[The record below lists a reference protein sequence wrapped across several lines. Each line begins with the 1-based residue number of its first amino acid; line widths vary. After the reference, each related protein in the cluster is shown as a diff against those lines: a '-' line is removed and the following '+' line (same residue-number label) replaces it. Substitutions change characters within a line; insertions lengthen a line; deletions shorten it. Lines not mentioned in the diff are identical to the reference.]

1 MPPVERHVERWEDEG
16 STRPR
21 RKASPKQAPGN
32 GISTSDERKA
42 SAAAQ
47 STVDSRA
54 LGTLIASLGDRDG
67 RKAAMKLALA
77 LDAFERERWS
87 EVKKIVLP
95 LSRQVA
101 GVEFVHELLGL
112 ALYRLGQWID
122 AADHLEQART
132 LNPANAINHPV
143 LADCYRA
150 LKRYEKVDE
159 LWRELRESS
168 PDAAIV
174 AEGRIV
180 AASSQADRGD
190 LVGAVRT
197 MEHAKKDPAVP
208 REHHLREWYV
218 LADLYD
224 RSGDVLKARS
234 VFRKIER
241 VDPTFADVGRRLEEL
256 GD

>member
-1 MPPVERHVERWEDEG
+1 VERWQDEG

-21 RKASPKQAPGN
+21 RKSAAKAASSSA
-32 GISTSDERKA
+32 ITTSDERKA
-42 SAAAQ
+42 STSAQ

-54 LGTLIASLGDRDG
+54 LGSLVAALGDRDG
-67 RKAAMKLALA
+67 RKAAGKLALA

-87 EVKKIVLP
+87 EVKKLTLP
-95 LSRQVA
+95 LSRQVG

-150 LKRYEKVDE
+150 LRRYEKVDE

-180 AASSQADRGD
+180 AASAQADRGD
-190 LVGAVRT
+190 VVGAVRT

-224 RSGDVLKARS
+224 RSGDVLKART

-241 VDPTFADVGRRLEEL
+241 VDPNFADVSRRLEEL

>member
-1 MPPVERHVERWEDEG
+1 LIANLGDREG
-16 STRPR
+16 
-21 RKASPKQAPGN
+21 RKAS
-32 GISTSDERKA
+32 T
-42 SAAAQ
+42 
-47 STVDSRA
+47 
-54 LGTLIASLGDRDG
+54 
-67 RKAAMKLALA
+67 KLALA

-87 EVKKIVLP
+87 DVKKLVLP
-95 LSRQVA
+95 LSRQVSD
-101 GVEFVHELLGL
+101 VDLVHELLGL
-112 ALYRLGQWID
+112 SMYRLGQWLD
-122 AADHLEQART
+122 AADQLEQARR

-174 AEGRIV
+174 SEGRIV
-180 AASSQADRGD
+180 VASSQADRGD
-190 LVGAVRT
+190 LAAAVRT

-224 RSGDVLKARS
+224 RSGDVIKARTI
-234 VFRKIER
+234 FRKIER
-241 VDPTFADVGRRLEEL
+241 VDPRFADVLARLEEI